1 MNQVFYML
9 EGAAY
14 LGGVII
20 TGFVIIR
27 TVSFGRLLIASLSG
41 IPKLIESNQKMVE
54 SNQRTADRLELL
66 VAILSGQA
74 PVQNLES
81 HIQASEGEVRPR
93 MPQRPERPWE
103 TFTPAPP
110 DAEESDTEVYD
121 TSDEQ
126 LVAYEQLEELKAR
139 GIEVEDD
146 LDKNEPGVTAQV

>member
-1 MNQVFYML
+1 MTQTTGIIVGIVI
-9 EGAAY
+9 GAADAVLIY
-14 LGGVII
+14 AAFIGIRGAVRLGRSIV
-20 TGFVIIR
+20 
-27 TVSFGRLLIASLSG
+27 AALSG
-41 IPKLIESNQKMVE
+41 IPKLIE

-81 HIQASEGEVRPR
+81 QVQASEGEVRPR

-110 DAEESDTEVYD
+110 DAKESDTEVYD

-146 LDKNEPGVTAQV
+146 LDKNEPGVTAHV